1 MGLMSVERAGVQQF
15 CEVKHRRKD
24 HDSLPAHPTLL
35 SAPVSCVLKS
45 KVLENISGTLLSS
58 KSKSWLTEMT

>member
-24 HDSLPAHPTLL
+24 HHSPPAHPTLL
-35 SAPVSCVLKS
+35 SAPVSCVFKS
-45 KVLENISGTLLSS
+45 KVFENMSGTLLSS
-58 KSKSWLTEMT
+58 KSKSRLTEMT